1 ELMACE
7 AVNKKLAA
15 HIGKY
20 DGLFARLCL
29 IWHCIE
35 HADRNLI
42 DQIDEN
48 TARRVERFL
57 HCFLLPHATASLSLS
72 SFSSL
77 SLSLSLSLVFHP
89 SLPVFRSFFAAKSQG
104 TIVTVTPRKSS

>member
-1 ELMACE
+1 MACE

-42 DQIDEN
+42 DQIDED
-48 TARRVERFL
+48 TARRVEE
-57 HCFLLPHATASLSLS
+57 LSPNLGDG
-72 SFSSL
+72 
-77 SLSLSLSLVFHP
+77 
-89 SLPVFRSFFAAKSQG
+89 RGQAA
-104 TIVTVTPRKSS
+104 VV